1 MYRTILEGKLEGVDE
16 TTSIVSQSLNMKVDE
31 VYFFQEK
38 EGYHIAFTKDEN
50 NDEWIVF
57 VPLEDEIKKEN
68 FILLEKE
75 DVLSKEEIESKWQQ
89 NCTQCELIDSTPA
102 MIDQIP
108 LWELTYRDNSN
119 RYVIEYILLK
129 DGSVYEQL
137 RLFRK
142 YSEKG

>member
-1 MYRTILEGKLEGVDE
+1 KVNLINWRKLTVLFFVLLFVSLLIYLIFMYRTILEGKLEGVDE

-89 NCTQCELIDSTPA
+89 NCTQCELIDSTP
-102 MIDQIP
+102 
-108 LWELTYRDNSN
+108 
-119 RYVIEYILLK
+119 
-129 DGSVYEQL
+129 
-137 RLFRK
+137 
-142 YSEKG
+142 